1 MKKNNYRR
9 ETRSYGL
16 ASSVRKES
24 LARNLHALK
33 RAERYRDA
41 ARASVCDDPTDEAL
55 ERFLSA
61 VQRVEELKK
70 ERAALWR

>member
-9 ETRSYGL
+9 ESRSYGL

-24 LARNLHALK
+24 LSRNLHALK

-41 ARASVCDDPTDEAL
+41 VRAAVYDDPNDDQAL

-61 VQRVEELKK
+61 VQRVGELKK
-70 ERAALWR
+70 KRA